1 MRQLLQK
8 LRDLPKRVSLRL
20 KFIAVISL
28 CLLVSVAVG
37 TWYLESIQ
45 SKTFEQEARSRSE
58 IVLNFGEANRKFVSK
73 DLRPTIETY
82 TSDFVLEAMSAT
94 FSTRRIF
101 EYFNELLPEYL
112 YRQPTLN
119 PLNPTDQADDFETQI
134 IQNFQTDRSLQEV
147 TGYRTL
153 NHQEAFYIAKPIQ
166 VESSCLKCHWSP
178 DTAPAKLVEKYG
190 RTQGYGWK
198 VGDIISTLMIY
209 VPTQDLRANQTALT
223 HTVLTTFAA
232 LAIVLIG
239 LIYLFFDRLV
249 NRRLRSMVRV
259 MGQVAAT
266 PNSTTRLYDRSQDEL
281 GLLAQ
286 SFNRMAHSLEEAY
299 ADLEEKV
306 NERTETLA
314 QTLTELQQAQVQM
327 VQAEKMSSLGQLVAG
342 IAHEINNPLSF
353 IQGNIKHV
361 RTYTQDLLVLTK
373 LYQNHYPQPEP
384 TITETIETI
393 ELDFINQDLPDLL
406 VSMQT
411 GTERIQQ
418 IVRSLRT
425 FARLDES
432 ELKTIDIHEGIDST
446 LLILQSRLQP
456 KSHLAQIAIVKD
468 YGDLPLVECYAG
480 QLNQVF
486 MSIISNA
493 IDALEESA
501 SPASSH
507 PSNPC
512 QPTLQIGTRRVD
524 QNQVMIQFTDNGPGM
539 SEDIQKRL
547 FDPFFTTK
555 PIGKGTGMGLSIS
568 YQIVTKTHQGELNC
582 ISSMGT
588 GTTFVIKIP
597 IQQSPNILTEQL

>member
-37 TWYLESIQ
+37 TWYLEGIQ
-45 SKTFEQEARSRSE
+45 SKTFEQEARNRSK
-58 IVLNFGEANRKFVSK
+58 IVLNFGEANRKFVNQQ
-73 DLRPTIETY
+73 LRPTVEKY
-82 TSDFVLEAMSAT
+82 TGDFVLEAMSAT
-94 FSTRRIF
+94 FSTRSIF
-101 EYFNELLPEYL
+101 EYFNETLPEYL

-119 PLNPTDQADDFETQI
+119 PLNPADQADDFETQI
-134 IQNFQTDRSLQEV
+134 IQNFQNERSLQEM
-147 TGYRTL
+147 TGYRSL

-209 VPTQDLRANQTALT
+209 VPTQDLRANQAALT

-232 LAIVLIG
+232 LTIVLIG
-239 LIYLFFDRLV
+239 LIYIFFDRLV
-249 NRRLRSMVRV
+249 NRRLTSMVRV

-266 PNSTTRLYDRSQDEL
+266 PNSSTRLYDRSQDEL
-281 GLLAQ
+281 GMLAR
-286 SFNRMAHSLEEAY
+286 SFNRMAHSLEGAY
-299 ADLEEKV
+299 ADLEDKV

-314 QTLTELQQAQVQM
+314 QTLTQLQQAQVQM

-361 RTYTQDLLVLTK
+361 RTYAQDLLALTK
-373 LYQNHYPQPEP
+373 LYQYYYPQPEP
-384 TITETIETI
+384 TIIETIEEI
-393 ELDFINQDLPDLL
+393 ELDFISQDLPDLL
-406 VSMQT
+406 VSIHN
-411 GTERIQQ
+411 GTDRIQQ

-432 ELKTIDIHEGIDST
+432 ELKTVDIHEGIDST
-446 LLILQSRLQP
+446 LMILQSRLQAKP
-456 KSHLAQIAIVKD
+456 NFPTITVIKD
-468 YGDLPLVECYAG
+468 YGEIPLVECYAG

-493 IDALEESA
+493 IDALEESV
-501 SPASSH
+501 SP
-507 PSNPC
+507 PSAPPRQPF
-512 QPTLQIGTRRVD
+512 QPTIQICTRIVD
-524 QNQVMIQFTDNGPGM
+524 REQIMIQFTDNGPGM
-539 SEDIQKRL
+539 SKDIQKRL

-568 YQIVTKTHQGELNC
+568 YQIVTKTHQGQLDC
-582 ISSMGT
+582 FSSTGI
-588 GTTFVIKIP
+588 GTTFVVKIP
-597 IQQSPNILTEQL
+597 IQQSP

>member
-1 MRQLLQK
+1 MHPFLQK
-8 LRDLPKRVSLRL
+8 LRDVPRRLSLRL
-20 KFIAVISL
+20 KFIAVIGL
-28 CLLVSVAVG
+28 CLVVSVAVG
-37 TWYLESIQ
+37 TWYLEGIQ
-45 SKTFEQEARSRSE
+45 SNTFEQEARSRSE

-73 DLRPTIETY
+73 DLRPAIEAY

-134 IQNFQTDRSLQEV
+134 IQNFQNDRSLKET

-190 RTQGYGWK
+190 RNQGYGWK

-209 VPTQDLRANQTALT
+209 VPTQDLRANQAALT

-239 LIYLFFDRLV
+239 LIYIFFDRLV
-249 NRRLRSMVRV
+249 NRRLQSMIRV

-266 PNSTTRLYDRSQDEL
+266 PNSTTRLHDRSQDEL

-286 SFNRMAHSLEEAY
+286 SFNRMAHSLEGAY
-299 ADLEEKV
+299 TDLEEKV

-314 QTLTELQQAQVQM
+314 QTLTQLQQAHVQM

-361 RTYTQDLLVLTK
+361 RTYTQDLLALTT
-373 LYQNHYPQPEP
+373 LYQNHYPKPDP

-393 ELDFINQDLPDLL
+393 ELDFISQDLPDLL

-432 ELKTIDIHEGIDST
+432 ELKTVDLHEGIDST
-446 LLILQSRLQP
+446 LLILQSRLHP
-456 KSHLAQIAIVKD
+456 NPHCPPITIVKD
-468 YGDLPLVECYAG
+468 YGELPLVECYAG

-486 MSIISNA
+486 ISIISNA
-493 IDALEESA
+493 IDALEESV
-501 SPASSH
+501 H
-507 PSNPC
+507 PGSMTANPSF
-512 QPTLQIGTRRVD
+512 QPTIQICTRTGDRD
-524 QNQVMIQFTDNGPGM
+524 QVMIQITDNGPGI

-555 PIGKGTGMGLSIS
+555 SIGKGTGMGLSIS
-568 YQIVTKTHQGELNC
+568 YQIVTQTHQGQLDC
-582 ISSMGT
+582 ISSIGS
-588 GTTFVIKIP
+588 GTTFRITIP
-597 IQQSPNILTEQL
+597 RHQAL